1 MRNHAYNPPF
11 LAENIP
17 RGVKKWVKIFWP
29 FYQLLIKYLVKFFQ
43 TEKLDFNL
51 PFCFRSFQSLAVPI

>member
-17 RGVKKWVKIFWP
+17 RGVKKWVKTFFGH
-29 FYQLLIKYLVKFFQ
+29 FYQLLIKPLGKLFQ

-51 PFCFRSFQSLAVPI
+51 LFS